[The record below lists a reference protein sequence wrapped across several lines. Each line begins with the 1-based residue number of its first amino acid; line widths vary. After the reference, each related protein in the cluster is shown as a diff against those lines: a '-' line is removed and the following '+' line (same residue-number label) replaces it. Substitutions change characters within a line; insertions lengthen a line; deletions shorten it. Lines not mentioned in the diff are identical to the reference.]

1 MVGLQRI
8 ITPVYEDTED
18 KICHGCGYSREGI
31 WGACPECGMSALDNS
46 KYVARR
52 KKRNRKILL
61 VCGIVTASVICP
73 FMLWWGLMLLAF
85 GY

>member
-1 MVGLQRI
+1 
-8 ITPVYEDTED
+8 
-18 KICHGCGYSREGI
+18 
-31 WGACPECGMSALDNS
+31 MSALDNS